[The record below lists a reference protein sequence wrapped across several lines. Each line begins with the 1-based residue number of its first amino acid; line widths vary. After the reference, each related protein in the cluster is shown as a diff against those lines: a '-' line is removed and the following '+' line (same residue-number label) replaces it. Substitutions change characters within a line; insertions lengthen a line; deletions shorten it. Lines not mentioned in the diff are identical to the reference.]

1 MRLGHAHLKVR
12 NLDRSL
18 AFYTGIVG
26 LRVTE
31 RLGDDFVFLAFDAA
45 HHDLALQALGDDA
58 PAPPAHATGLFH
70 LAFAVESDDALR
82 DVVARLKT
90 AGLPATGADYGISK
104 AVYTRDPDGHG
115 VEFYR
120 DTRAETGRALWHG
133 QTRALKL

>member
-1 MRLGHAHLKVR
+1 MHLGHAHLKVR

-18 AFYTGIVG
+18 AFYRDIVG

-31 RLGDDFVFLAFDAA
+31 RLGDDFVFLAFGEA
-45 HHDLALQALGDDA
+45 HHDLALQALGDY
-58 PAPPAHATGLFH
+58 APPPPSHATGLFH

-82 DVVARLKT
+82 DVVARLKA
-90 AGLPATGADYGISK
+90 AGRPATGADYGISK

-120 DTRAETGRALWHG
+120 DTRAETGRTLWRG
-133 QTRALKL
+133 DTRDLKL